1 MQSGL
6 IALSPASE
14 IALSLAQ
21 ATFGI
26 VLLLCIAVPAIRGMW
41 SSLRIRPG
49 YDHSPDLNEL
59 WKHSGR
65 GEISWDEYL
74 RDKIEGARG
83 LAGRNKE
90 SSRNPA
96 PDNVAS

>member
-6 IALSPASE
+6 IASSPASE
-14 IALSLAQ
+14 IAMLTR

-26 VLLLCIAVPAIRGMW
+26 VLLLCVAVPAIRRMW
-41 SSLRIRPG
+41 SSLGIRPESA
-49 YDHSPDLNEL
+49 HSPDLDEL
-59 WKHSGR
+59 CEHYRR

-74 RDKIEGARG
+74 RDRIGGTRG
-83 LAGRNKE
+83 LAGTNTE
-90 SSRNPA
+90 SSCNSM